1 MTKENAPSLLRRSLE
16 LSVFRDTTTIVR
28 SFYICISLSREV
40 TISVK
45 TKDIFFFPSLRFDSI
60 GFEAIG
66 ETG

>member
-1 MTKENAPSLLRRSLE
+1 MLLLFYVDRSNYPCFTTRQR
-16 LSVFRDTTTIVR
+16 LSVPFIYV
-28 SFYICISLSREV
+28 YLSLEV

-45 TKDIFFFPSLRFDSI
+45 TKDIFFFPSFRFNSI